1 MTSLSEVM
9 NKGRVVYFVV
19 NEKLKSNVSGKIKKM
34 KKGKLTAQVSHAS
47 LQVYQTSAFYDEW
60 EANGFQAKI
69 YGQDCSDSHRLDLP
83 PFRIVPK
90 IKKDYK

>member
-34 KKGKLTAQVSHAS
+34 KKVWRIFKIGGAKLE
-47 LQVYQTSAFYDEW
+47 LL
-60 EANGFQAKI
+60 K
-69 YGQDCSDSHRLDLP
+69 
-83 PFRIVPK
+83 
-90 IKKDYK
+90 